1 MPASA
6 YLRPQYTLNT
16 INTHYRLS
24 HRIEDEAFS
33 LEQAAQSN
41 LYIALSQ
48 KAIRL
53 AVANTERNKFVVM
66 EDYELIT
73 VFSPMQVAEQ
83 LRLIAQENPLLQEQN
98 WNTVRVSVSNQ
109 HFTLVPETLYD
120 PSFQQEYLKLHS
132 DFNPQHDKVLCYR
145 HNGLEAINIFAMDG
159 ALYQAVRN
167 IFPERPTEVL
177 HLTSSLIRSILQ
189 QTPRTNLRSMYAF
202 VERNYVTLLVN
213 GPGGLEFCNIFHYVS
228 PEDFIY
234 YIIFIM
240 QEQKMSPEQETLTV
254 WGDITHDSSLF
265 NILQRYIR
273 HIKLGKKPS
282 DVEYSYKFHD
292 MFEHRYFELYSMH
305 LCE

>member
-1 MPASA
+1 M
-6 YLRPQYTLNT
+6 NT

-24 HRIEDEAFS
+24 HRIQDEAFS
-33 LEQAAQSN
+33 LEQAGQCN

-53 AVANTERNKFVVM
+53 AVANTERNKFVVL

-83 LRLIAQENPLLQEQN
+83 LRLIAQENELLQQQN
-98 WNTVRVSVSNQ
+98 WNMVRVSVSNQ
-109 HFTLVPETLYD
+109 HFTLVPETLYE
-120 PSFQQEYLKLHS
+120 PTHQQDYLRLHS
-132 DFNPQHDKVLCYR
+132 DFNPIQDEVLCYR
-145 HNGLEAINIFAMDG
+145 HNGLEAINIFAIDG
-159 ALYQAVRN
+159 NLVKALQDL
-167 IFPERPTEVL
+167 FPKQSLQVV
-177 HLTSSLIRSILQ
+177 HLTSSLIRSILHQ
-189 QTPRTNLRSMYAF
+189 IPRTNLRSMYAF
-202 VERNYVTLLVN
+202 VERNYVTLLVI

-240 QEQKMSPEQETLTV
+240 QEQKMNPEQETLTV

-265 NILQRYIR
+265 NILQKYIR
-273 HIKLGKKPS
+273 QIRLGKKPS

-292 MFEHRYFELYSMH
+292 MFEHRYFELYSLH

>member
-1 MPASA
+1 M
-6 YLRPQYTLNT
+6 NT

-24 HRIEDEAFS
+24 HRIQDETFS
-33 LEQAAQSN
+33 LEQAGQCN

-53 AVANTERNKFVVM
+53 AVANTERNKFVVL

-83 LRLIAQENPLLQEQN
+83 LRLIAQENELLQEQN
-98 WNTVRVSVSNQ
+98 WNLVRVSVSNP

-120 PSFQQEYLKLHS
+120 AAHQQDYLRLHS
-132 DFNPQHDKVLCYR
+132 DFSPAQDAVLYYR
-145 HNGLEAINIFAMDG
+145 HSGLEAVNIFAMDG
-159 ALYQAVRN
+159 ALHQALQDL
-167 IFPERPTEVL
+167 FPERPLQVV
-177 HLTSSLIRSILQ
+177 HLTSSLIRSVLH
-189 QTPRTNLRSMYAF
+189 QTPRSNLRSMYAF
-202 VERNYVTLLVN
+202 VERNYVTLLVV
-213 GPGGLEFCNIFHYVS
+213 GPSGLEFCNIFHYVS

-240 QEQKMSPEQETLTV
+240 QEQKMNPEQETITV

-265 NILQRYIR
+265 HILQRYIR
-273 HIKLGKKPS
+273 HIRLGKKPA